1 MYALKRELK
10 LNNKQVSEMR
20 GMAGFRRFVYNFG
33 LSMLKA
39 SWSLTGIQASDSV
52 RLNEIKKVFTNNV
65 MTLPEYAWTRN
76 YSSTIYQSA
85 FQALGEAVARW
96 RKGLAQFPVLATKKK
111 GDSFTL
117 YKANAVYPKKGE
129 PALPF
134 TNRVVI
140 EPGRHINLP
149 GVGTVRL
156 KEKVDYYYSSQT
168 FTVSRTADRWF
179 VSSNIDADRVPPIIH
194 KFSKVGIDLGVKTF
208 ATLSDGST
216 VTAPSTLK
224 KAKTKLNKFQWRN
237 RKKQLGNRFACLR
250 ASKNAKKFF
259 EKQASFH
266 ARIGNIRRDF
276 LQKTTTEISKKYYR
290 IRIEDLNVSGMVA
303 NHKLAEAV
311 SSLGLYE
318 FRRQLDYKQSH
329 YGTHVEL
336 VDRWYPSSKTCS
348 KCGHKQDM
356 KLSDRVFNCGACSYS
371 IDRDLNA
378 AINLENADNH
388 LAAIKEKKTIKR
400 SRKNN
405 KR

>member
-194 KFSKVGIDLGVKTF
+194 KFSKVGIDLGAALVK
-208 ATLSDGST
+208 
-216 VTAPSTLK
+216 
-224 KAKTKLNKFQWRN
+224 
-237 RKKQLGNRFACLR
+237 
-250 ASKNAKKFF
+250 
-259 EKQASFH
+259 
-266 ARIGNIRRDF
+266 
-276 LQKTTTEISKKYYR
+276 
-290 IRIEDLNVSGMVA
+290 
-303 NHKLAEAV
+303 
-311 SSLGLYE
+311 
-318 FRRQLDYKQSH
+318 
-329 YGTHVEL
+329 
-336 VDRWYPSSKTCS
+336 RWYS
-348 KCGHKQDM
+348 
-356 KLSDRVFNCGACSYS
+356 V
-371 IDRDLNA
+371 
-378 AINLENADNH
+378 
-388 LAAIKEKKTIKR
+388 
-400 SRKNN
+400 
-405 KR
+405 

>member
-1 MYALKRELK
+1 MFALKRELK
-10 LNNKQVSEMR
+10 LNNKETSLMR

-39 SWSLTGIQASDSV
+39 SWDFEGIQASDSV

-96 RKGLAQFPVLATKKK
+96 RKGLAEFPVLATKKK
-111 GDSFTL
+111 GDSFTV

-129 PALPF
+129 KALPF

-149 GVGTVRL
+149 GVGTVRS

-168 FTVSRTADRWF
+168 FTVSRTADKWF
-179 VSSNIDADRVPPIIH
+179 VSSNIDAERVPPIIH
-194 KFSKVGIDLGVKTF
+194 LVEKVGIDLGVKTF

-216 VTAPSTLK
+216 ITAPSSLK
-224 KAKTKLNKFQWRN
+224 KAKIKLSKEQWQNRNKQF
-237 RKKQLGNRFACLR
+237 GNKNKGVR

-259 EKQASFH
+259 VTTAKKHSVRA
-266 ARIGNIRRDF
+266 NIRRDF
-276 LQKTTTEISKKYYR
+276 LQKTTTEISKKYYT
-290 IRIEDLNVSGMVA
+290 IRVEDLNVSGMVA

-318 FRRQLDYKQSH
+318 FRRMLDYKQSH
-329 YGTHVEL
+329 YRTKLEV

-348 KCGHKQDM
+348 VCGYVQDM
-356 KLSDRVFNCGACSYS
+356 KLLDRVFNCGACKFS

-378 AINLENADNH
+378 AINLERADNY
-388 LAAIKEKKTIKR
+388 LAKPKEKKSIKR
-400 SRKNN
+400 SRK
-405 KR
+405 KSA